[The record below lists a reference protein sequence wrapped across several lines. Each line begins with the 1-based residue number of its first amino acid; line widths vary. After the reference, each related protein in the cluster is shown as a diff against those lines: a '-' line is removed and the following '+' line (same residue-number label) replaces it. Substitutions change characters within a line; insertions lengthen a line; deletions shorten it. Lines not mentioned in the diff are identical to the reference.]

1 MQVTGY
7 KINAPYNYKTNTKPQ
22 FCGLDTYVNKA
33 LDKTRQVSKRRRYD
47 LSEDLRACA
56 KFLQLKSKQMSTEIL
71 DINPN
76 NSDKYIVFFHGVG
89 QNVTSNE
96 NIYKSIIQK
105 GYGVLAGEYGGFG
118 NSNGKISR
126 KSIKQ
131 NSKLILQYLKDKGIK
146 DENISVM
153 GFSMGSFPSVDFTTQ
168 NPKTNFL
175 ILISPFNSLKNEM
188 QLIKDS
194 SILNFNKVLKF
205 IINKFPATVN
215 VFDNIFNIIN
225 KLKKIKT
232 PTYIIQST
240 KDPVVPAKST
250 IKMAKQTKN
259 LRKMV
264 LLDRGGHNI
273 DIEKIKAF
281 LNLQGV

>member
-7 KINAPYNYKTNTKPQ
+7 KINTPYSYKTNTKPQ
-22 FCGLDTYVNKA
+22 FCGLNTYVNKA
-33 LDKTRQVSKRRRYD
+33 LAKTRQISKRRRYD
-47 LSEDLRACA
+47 LSDDLNAYA
-56 KFLQLKSKQMSTEIL
+56 KFIQLKNKQMSTEIL

-89 QNVTSNE
+89 QNITSNE
-96 NIYKSIIQK
+96 KIYKSILQK

-118 NSNGKISR
+118 NSTGKISK

-131 NSKLILQYLKDKGIK
+131 NSKLILQYLKNKGIK

-153 GFSMGSFPSVDFTTQ
+153 GFSMGSFPSVDFTTR
-168 NPKTNFL
+168 NSKTNFL
-175 ILISPFNSLKNEM
+175 VLISPFNSLKNEM

-194 SILNFNKVLKF
+194 SILNFNKILKF
-205 IINKFPATVN
+205 IINKFPASIN
-215 VFDNIFNIIN
+215 VFDNIFNITN

-232 PTYIIQST
+232 PTYIIQSA
-240 KDPVVPAKST
+240 KDSVVPANST
-250 IKMAKQTKN
+250 IEMAKHAKN
-259 LRKMV
+259 LRNFV
-264 LLDRGGHNI
+264 LLDSGGHNI
-273 DIEKIKAF
+273 DVEKIKAF